1 RPAFTEGRGCAWRM
15 IASAVLFGF
24 GASLRWDT
32 GFYGSVIV
40 MDLLISGWSRGKP
53 FWLFCKV
60 GIWGSAALLMTVGA
74 LALSG
79 YPPSAIVETYQ
90 WTQETVALAPPL
102 IERLVDGVTFLTP
115 AMLLL
120 TAAGAVTVVAGFRQQ
135 WRVLAFLLASAPLF
149 VVVGNPSFCAKAF
162 VTVMPAL
169 VLLMLHGAD
178 GIYRLS
184 GTRAA
189 WFRRCAFVALLVAL
203 LVPWLVGVQWKRS
216 DTARGPGFE
225 LGEVVAAPGGT
236 SPRLTPAGGLGVP
249 TPEGPRPLW
258 GFAHVLF
265 GGEWRSFIRTMNAQW
280 NSAVDRAIEQG
291 VPLHQ
296 DSDTAIT
303 MCRLMASGYELQ
315 TARVVIDRSDVPE
328 YVHHRLYKHPQSGKI
343 LEAVMLSKL
352 DQHLKNGE
360 VSKVLAKLGFEEIVV
375 VYVFPSR
382 LHQLQETSAGSVSL
396 QSPLT
401 AIWKHPGLA
410 K

>member
-1 RPAFTEGRGCAWRM
+1 MEGKGINGSEISFCWVVVAIVMFLGLIDLCALTFLYVEGDDARSVAYALLGTDTDLYEPMHYHSMSLLLLSLLPKQEDLVRVVAIAVSALGAVTYLILVARIAWHWALHAGLPRWLVVAGLICLPVMIPEFAFMGLVFEPVLVGMSIVLVSHLIVRPAFTEGRGCAWRM

-32 GFYGSVIV
+32 GFYGSVIA
-40 MDLLISGWSRGKP
+40 MDLLISGSSRGKP
-53 FWLFCKV
+53 IWLFCKV
-60 GIWGSAALLMTVGA
+60 GIWGSAASLMTVGA

-120 TAAGAVTVVAGFRQQ
+120 TAAGAVTVVAGFRQH

-169 VLLMLHGAD
+169 VLLILHGAD

-203 LVPWLVGVQWKRS
+203 LVPWLVGVQ
-216 DTARGPGFE
+216 
-225 LGEVVAAPGGT
+225 
-236 SPRLTPAGGLGVP
+236 
-249 TPEGPRPLW
+249 
-258 GFAHVLF
+258 
-265 GGEWRSFIRTMNAQW
+265 
-280 NSAVDRAIEQG
+280 
-291 VPLHQ
+291 
-296 DSDTAIT
+296 
-303 MCRLMASGYELQ
+303 
-315 TARVVIDRSDVPE
+315 
-328 YVHHRLYKHPQSGKI
+328 
-343 LEAVMLSKL
+343 
-352 DQHLKNGE
+352 
-360 VSKVLAKLGFEEIVV
+360 
-375 VYVFPSR
+375 
-382 LHQLQETSAGSVSL
+382 
-396 QSPLT
+396 
-401 AIWKHPGLA
+401 
-410 K
+410 